1 MGVKQRRHILWL
13 SITAMDICHR
23 GRAICAYVALV
34 LTFVT
39 LPKYNY
45 LTSV

>member
-1 MGVKQRRHILWL
+1 MIVKQHGHTLWL
-13 SITAMDICHR
+13 SIMAMDICHR

-34 LTFVT
+34 LTLVT

>member
-1 MGVKQRRHILWL
+1 MGVKQRRCILWL
-13 SITAMDICHR
+13 SITAMDRCHR

-34 LTFVT
+34 LTLVT